1 MKFPF
6 GDVVVLLL
14 YLLPGFLA
22 MQLYRARYPSKRLS
36 QFEAIVWSILHS
48 LFIHFG
54 LRGVTYFLGC
64 EDLVSLDPKAHSEI
78 PTMTIGVL
86 ILGGVVWGG
95 VLIVQYQFRVLVPF
109 LQSPDPQAIW
119 PVVAAAPKEELWT
132 VARTKQGTLYL
143 GWVKKYS
150 FDPAVED
157 HDFLL
162 CPAYLVDDDLNVKR
176 DLSVGGV
183 YLNTRDIESLEMVP
197 GNPR

>member
-22 MQLYRARYPSKRLS
+22 MQLYGARYPSKRQS

-48 LFIHFG
+48 FFIHFAI
-54 LRGVTYFLGC
+54 RGAAYLLGC
-64 EDLVSLDPKAHSEI
+64 KDLVSLDPEAYSEI
-78 PTMTIGVL
+78 PTETIGVL
-86 ILGGVVWGG
+86 IAGGLVWGG
-95 VLIVQYQFRVLVPF
+95 VLIVQYRFRVLIPF

-119 PVVAAAPKEELWT
+119 PVVATAPNEELWMI
-132 VARTKQGTLYL
+132 ARTKQGVLY
-143 GWVKKYS
+143 WVEKYS
-150 FDPAVED
+150 FDPAVEN

-162 CPAYLVDDDLNVKR
+162 RPAYLVDDDLNVKR

-183 YLNTRDIESLEMVP
+183 YLNTRDIESLEMIP